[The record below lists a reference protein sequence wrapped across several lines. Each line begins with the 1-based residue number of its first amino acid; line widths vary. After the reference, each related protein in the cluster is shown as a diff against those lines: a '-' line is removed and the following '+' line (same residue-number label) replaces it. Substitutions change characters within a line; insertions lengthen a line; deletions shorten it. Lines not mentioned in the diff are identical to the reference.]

1 VIRPSFAARC
11 ALAAAGIALLA
22 GATTVDAAKTT
33 NGSGGGKHTSG
44 GTYTG
49 SFSLVLLNS
58 SDGLPHWGQQV
69 TFNATSNAPYYFVEL
84 DCSQNGTVV
93 FQQSAGF
100 YPGYPWSQ
108 VYTLKS
114 AAWTGGA
121 ASCNATLYS
130 ANSDGSN
137 RQNMSAMAFQVYA

>member
-1 VIRPSFAARC
+1 VMRTSLAARC
-11 ALAAAGIALLA
+11 ALAAAVVAVA
-22 GATTVDAAKTT
+22 GTWTTVDAARTSS
-33 NGSGGGKHTSG
+33 GGGGGKHSSSTA
-44 GTYTG
+44 YTG

-93 FQQSAGF
+93 YRQSAGF

-108 VYTLKS
+108 VYTLQS
-114 AAWTGGA
+114 AAWTGGGA
-121 ASCNATLYS
+121 ACVATLYS
-130 ANSDGSN
+130 SNSDGSN
-137 RQNMSAMAFQVYA
+137 RQNMSTMSFQVYS